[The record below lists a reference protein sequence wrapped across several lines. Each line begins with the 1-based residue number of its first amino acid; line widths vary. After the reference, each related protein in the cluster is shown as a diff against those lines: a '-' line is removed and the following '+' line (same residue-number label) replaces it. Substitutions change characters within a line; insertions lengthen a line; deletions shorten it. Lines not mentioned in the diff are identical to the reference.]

1 MAFFRSLFLATALMV
16 FAGSATFAQNM
27 SMDFGNKGGLGFF
40 DPMLCSEDFFEAFR
54 LAGKNP
60 PDPIPE
66 MCAQYSMGHKLMNLP
81 GYGMACVTPMLNA
94 TMASIYAACTDC
106 ENENELL
113 DLFIIDLPMLPVGDC
128 PTESLRDYE
137 QRIEQNLAEGGEG
150 EIDFQEWES
159 RVNCHHGKKTLGQ
172 PPEGQSRSDYIQ
184 DAIQT
189 WMEDVLDFD
198 GDTFNELSD
207 LSDRL
212 SMGLNACK
220 LRNCKGVNQCNAVG
234 EGVLVDLLGR
244 DVDIDV
250 NFEEFESIDDVREM
264 ADQLME
270 YFFNR

>member
-106 ENENELL
+106 EN
-113 DLFIIDLPMLPVGDC
+113 
-128 PTESLRDYE
+128 
-137 QRIEQNLAEGGEG
+137 
-150 EIDFQEWES
+150 
-159 RVNCHHGKKTLGQ
+159 
-172 PPEGQSRSDYIQ
+172 
-184 DAIQT
+184 
-189 WMEDVLDFD
+189 
-198 GDTFNELSD
+198 
-207 LSDRL
+207 
-212 SMGLNACK
+212 
-220 LRNCKGVNQCNAVG
+220 
-234 EGVLVDLLGR
+234 
-244 DVDIDV
+244 
-250 NFEEFESIDDVREM
+250 
-264 ADQLME
+264 
-270 YFFNR
+270 